1 MFKYLFKYFAFL
13 YYSSGYALPSIS
25 QNTSGQYNNQYP
37 NGYRGS
43 SSYPSLVN
51 GSKNY
56 NQPPAGKNLGT
67 VSFTLG
73 ILYFNS
79 T

>member
-1 MFKYLFKYFAFL
+1 MLWFDKKSIFLNINIFLFL

-56 NQPPAGKNLGT
+56 NQPPAGKEK
-67 VSFTLG
+67 
-73 ILYFNS
+73 YMP
-79 T
+79 